1 MPQILFIRKKIKNS
15 EKYFKLSYIIY
26 VDSEEVMDIKSYNK
40 DEKNH
45 YETYA
50 GFIKLIQASSITI
63 AIILILMAI
72 FLL

>member
-1 MPQILFIRKKIKNS
+1 
-15 EKYFKLSYIIY
+15 
-26 VDSEEVMDIKSYNK
+26 MDIESYNK

-45 YETYA
+45 YKTYSD
-50 GFIKLIQASSITI
+50 FIKLMQVSSITI